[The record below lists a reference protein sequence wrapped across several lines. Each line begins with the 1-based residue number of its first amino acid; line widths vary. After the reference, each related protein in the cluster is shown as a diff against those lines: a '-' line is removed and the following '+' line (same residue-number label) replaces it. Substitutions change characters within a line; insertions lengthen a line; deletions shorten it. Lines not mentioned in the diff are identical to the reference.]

1 LSVLCGIAGWAD
13 KSLIDS
19 KLFYPLSVKS
29 SAERLA
35 FYATQFPVVEV
46 DSTYYGIPKPE
57 AVAAWVAGTPPGF
70 TFDVKSFALFTNH
83 PTRPL
88 NLPPD
93 LREDLPAKLREKK
106 NLYLEHLPD
115 EIVDGCWERFRAAL
129 EPLRQAGKL
138 TAVFFQFPPWFL
150 PSSRSL
156 AYVEQCQ
163 ERMHGFQV
171 AVEFRK
177 PEWLDP
183 RHRDGT
189 LMFLR
194 SREIP
199 YVEVDV
205 PPGHATSMPAFH
217 EVTSSSLA
225 VIRFH
230 GRNHQTWDLKGVP
243 PNVRFR
249 YDYTDGE
256 LSEWVPRIKEM
267 ERSAGRVHALM
278 NNNYSNYS
286 VKNAQQLERL
296 LEAWHH

>member
-1 LSVLCGIAGWAD
+1 MLCGIAGWAD
-13 KSLIDS
+13 RSLIDS
-19 KLFYPLSVKS
+19 KLFYPLSVRTS
-29 SAERLA
+29 VDRLR
-35 FYATQFPVVEV
+35 FYASEFPLVEV

-57 AVAAWVAGTPPGF
+57 TVESWVAQTPASF
-70 TFDVKSFALFTNH
+70 TFDIKSFALFTNH

-88 NLPPD
+88 SLPPD
-93 LREDLPAKLREKK
+93 IRAGLAATLQEKK

-115 EIVDGCWERFRAAL
+115 DVVDECWDRFRAAL
-129 EPLRQAGKL
+129 EPLRASAKL
-138 TAVFFQFPPWFL
+138 SAVFFQFPPWFL

-156 AYVEQCQ
+156 AYVEQVQ

-171 AVEFRK
+171 AVEFRR

-183 RHRDGT
+183 RHQDGT
-189 LMFLR
+189 LAFLR
-194 SREIP
+194 SRDIP
-199 YVEVDV
+199 YVAVDV
-205 PPGHATSMPAFH
+205 PEGHTTSMPAVFD
-217 EVTSSSLA
+217 VTSSKLA

-230 GRNHQTWDLKGVP
+230 GRNHETWDLKGVP

-249 YDYTDGE
+249 YDYTDRE
-256 LSEWVPRIKEM
+256 LEEWVPRIKEM

-296 LEAWHH
+296 LEAWHR

>member
-1 LSVLCGIAGWAD
+1 MAVLCGIAGWAD
-13 KSLIDS
+13 RSLIDS
-19 KLFYPLSVKS
+19 KLFYPMSIKT
-29 SAERLA
+29 SAERLG
-35 FYATQFPVVEV
+35 FYATQFPLVEV

-57 AVAAWVAGTPPGF
+57 TVESWAAQTPAGF
-70 TFDVKSFALFTNH
+70 TFDVKSFSLFTNH

-88 NLPPD
+88 SMPPD
-93 LREDLPAKLREKK
+93 LREALPAALREKR
-106 NLYLEHLPD
+106 NLYLEQLPD
-115 EIVDGCWERFRAAL
+115 DIVDESWERFRAAL
-129 EPLRQAGKL
+129 EPLRAAGKL
-138 TAVFFQFPPWFL
+138 AAVFFQFPPWFL

-171 AVEFRK
+171 AVEFRR

-189 LMFLR
+189 TAFLS
-194 SREIP
+194 SRGIP
-199 YVEVDV
+199 YVAVDV
-205 PPGHATSMPAFH
+205 PEGHATSMPSVSD
-217 EVTSSSLA
+217 VTSDKLA
-225 VIRFH
+225 VVRFH
-230 GRNHQTWDLKGVP
+230 GRNHETWDLKGVP

-249 YDYTDGE
+249 YDYSDQE

-296 LEAWHH
+296 IEAWHK

>member
-1 LSVLCGIAGWAD
+1 MTVLCGIAGWAD

-19 KLFYPLSVKS
+19 KLFYPLAVKT

-35 FYATQFPVVEV
+35 FYATQFPLVEV

-57 AVAAWVAGTPPGF
+57 TVEAWVAQTSAGF
-70 TFDVKSFALFTNH
+70 TFDVKSFSLFTNH

-88 NLPPD
+88 SLPPD
-93 LREDLPAKLREKK
+93 IREGLPARLREKR

-115 EIVDGCWERFRAAL
+115 DVVDECWDRFRAAL
-129 EPLRQAGKL
+129 EPLRAGGKL

-171 AVEFRK
+171 AVEFRR
-177 PEWLDP
+177 PEWLDA

-189 LMFLR
+189 LAFLA
-194 SREIP
+194 SRDIP
-199 YVEVDV
+199 YVAVDV
-205 PPGHATSMPAFH
+205 PEGHATSMQAVF
-217 EVTSSSLA
+217 EVTSSKLA
-225 VIRFH
+225 VVRFH
-230 GRNHQTWDLKGVP
+230 GRNHDTWDLKGVP

-249 YDYTDGE
+249 YDYTDAE
-256 LSEWVPRIKEM
+256 LSDWVPRIKEM

-296 LEAWHH
+296 LEAWHR